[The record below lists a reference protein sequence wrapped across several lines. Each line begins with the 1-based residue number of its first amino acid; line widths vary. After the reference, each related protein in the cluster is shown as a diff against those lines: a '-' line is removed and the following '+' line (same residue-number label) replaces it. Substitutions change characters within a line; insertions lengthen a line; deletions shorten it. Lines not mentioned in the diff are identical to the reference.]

1 MQACELARQNLQR
14 TQSQMKVWYD
24 KRARERS
31 FKAGDKVLV
40 LLPLP
45 GHPLQARYH
54 GPYVVE
60 RKVGTVD
67 YVVITPDHRKGRQLC
82 HINMLKEYY
91 EENGDNIESCAV
103 VVTSDRKE
111 AEVES
116 DCLSDTGVRLNNSAV
131 LANLKNKLSHL
142 SANEVSELEHLIMDN
157 TQLFPDTPTRTSV
170 LCHDVDVGDANPVK
184 QHAYR
189 VNPQKRK
196 AFHQEVKY
204 MLDAGL
210 VEPSNSAWSSPCLLV
225 PKPDGT
231 FRFCTDFRKV
241 NSLTK
246 GDSYPLPRIEDCI
259 DRVGNSKYVS
269 KFDLLKGY
277 WQVPLTEKAK
287 EISAF
292 VTPDGLFQYR
302 VMPFGMRNAPA
313 TFQRLINGVIA
324 DVPGCEAYIDDVIIY
339 SDTWSA
345 HLNQI
350 SKFFAKLKA
359 ANLTVNLSKSEF
371 GHAQIQFLGHVVG
384 GGEVKPIHATV
395 EAINNFPV
403 PSNKKELVCFLGMS
417 GYYRRFCKNFSTI
430 VEPLT
435 ALLRKD
441 KKFQWQDRYQAV

>member
-1 MQACELARQNLQR
+1 
-14 TQSQMKVWYD
+14 
-24 KRARERS
+24 
-31 FKAGDKVLV
+31 
-40 LLPLP
+40 
-45 GHPLQARYH
+45 
-54 GPYVVE
+54 
-60 RKVGTVD
+60 
-67 YVVITPDHRKGRQLC
+67 
-82 HINMLKEYY
+82 
-91 EENGDNIESCAV
+91 
-103 VVTSDRKE
+103 
-111 AEVES
+111 
-116 DCLSDTGVRLNNSAV
+116 
-131 LANLKNKLSHL
+131 
-142 SANEVSELEHLIMDN
+142 
-157 TQLFPDTPTRTSV
+157 
-170 LCHDVDVGDANPVK
+170 
-184 QHAYR
+184 
-189 VNPQKRK
+189 
-196 AFHQEVKY
+196 

-210 VEPSNSAWSSPCLLV
+210 IEPSHSAWSSPCLLV

-246 GDSYPLPRIEDCI
+246 PDSYPLPRIEDCI
-259 DRVGNSKYVS
+259 DRVENSKYVS

-302 VMPFGMRNAPA
+302 VMPLGMRNAPA
-313 TFQRLINGVIA
+313 TFQRLIDGVIA

-350 SKFFAKLKA
+350 HKFFDNLRA

-384 GGEVKPIHATV
+384 GGEVKPITAKV

-403 PSNKKELVCFLGMS
+403 PSNKRELMQFLGMI
-417 GYYRRFCKNFSTI
+417 GYYRQFCKNFSTI

-441 KKFQWQDRYQAV
+441 KKFQCQDKCQVAFEKVKVMLMHKPVLYAPNFEKPFKLAIDASDIGAGAVLLQEDDLGVEHPIYYFSKKFEKGQKNYRTSEKELLALVLALQHFEIYVSAGQYPLTVYTDHNPLVFLHHLKKYLRLLRWSIQLQQYNLDIKHTVLEARITL